1 MSEGMETRILA
12 AAIACLERKGV
23 AGTGIREIASEAGVN
38 SAAISYYFRS
48 KDNLLQKALA
58 QTLDQAFAQVPAD
71 LERLEASGL
80 DARAA
85 FEHLIANYL
94 FRAAQY
100 PRLTFANL
108 HDVLSEQRYTAPAAS
123 MVQAL
128 LDMLTEKLTATFP
141 HRSRE
146 ALRLGL
152 GQIWAAMLSWAMAPM
167 LFASVDQFDFKS
179 QDQCLRWAKQMISVL
194 DSPHANSP

>member
-38 SAAISYYFRS
+38 SAAMPLLLPQHETTCSRRPSLRLSTRRSHRCRQISSGSRH
-48 KDNLLQKALA
+48 
-58 QTLDQAFAQVPAD
+58 P
-71 LERLEASGL
+71 GL

-108 HDVLSEQRYTAPAAS
+108 HDVLSEQRYTAPAVDSARPCS
-123 MVQAL
+123 
-128 LDMLTEKLTATFP
+128 TCSP
-141 HRSRE
+141 RS
-146 ALRLGL
+146 
-152 GQIWAAMLSWAMAPM
+152 
-167 LFASVDQFDFKS
+167 
-179 QDQCLRWAKQMISVL
+179 
-194 DSPHANSP
+194 